1 MGDGKN
7 MPAVLLAPEHC
18 IEPHEHRRHP
28 IARFRMGEREQLA
41 VRRGRMVKGYAG
53 SQPVAFETRQVVK
66 KLESKLHNLPGTR
79 PDKKLKFDAV

>member
-66 KLESKLHNLPGTR
+66 TFFHEARIEAAQPPGNE
-79 PDKKLKFDAV
+79 A